1 MDSALG
7 QPSPLTERV
16 RIAETTYAN
25 DELQVRADVVVDRAN
40 PILAGHYPGMPI
52 FPGVCLIECAH
63 HAVLL
68 AARDRNLAPA
78 LEAVATA
85 RFLEP
90 VFPGDA
96 VSIQLRIAKD
106 ATRWKAAA
114 RLHCPR
120 GLAARLTLHY
130 RLSGGEPCTG

>member
-1 MDSALG
+1 MDSVLS

-16 RIAETTYAN
+16 RVAETTYAN
-25 DELQVRADVVVDRAN
+25 EELQVRADVVVDRDN

-68 AARDRNLAPA
+68 AARSRGLAPA

-90 VFPGDA
+90 VLPGDA
-96 VSIQLRIAKD
+96 VSIQLRIAKE
-106 ATRWKAAA
+106 ATRWKVSA
-114 RLHCPR
+114 RLHSPR

-130 RLSGGEPCTG
+130 RPSGGETCTG